1 MIKIF
6 FCFLA
11 MGFFLGCQEKASDN
25 QGAASPEEPMEAVPS
40 DDELLT
46 SDSREKA
53 NAKESMEAVSL
64 DDELL
69 SVEDYI
75 AKHYPP
81 PNWGILKVIPSNLLS
96 DIEEE
101 SLVFLED
108 PIRNKRSRELNQ
120 PYSDEPWPP
129 SIHKIVCVY
138 VVDGRTQEYELKG
151 WSLGYK
157 KRDLRVIKSYE
168 SLYGPWLDYC
178 YLSDVDGDG
187 IQETIFFILTGINF
201 RMVTYKFQDGKF
213 KRINVEDITAI
224 LIAQ

>member
-1 MIKIF
+1 MIRIC

-11 MGFFLGCQEKASDN
+11 LGGFLSCQEKASDN
-25 QGAASPEEPMEAVPS
+25 RGAVSAEEPMKAVPS
-40 DDELLT
+40 DNELLT
-46 SDSREKA
+46 SDSREKEDA
-53 NAKESMEAVSL
+53 EESMEAVSL

-81 PNWGILKVIPSNLLS
+81 PRWGILKVIPSNLLPGV
-96 DIEEE
+96 EEE

-108 PIRNKRSRELNQ
+108 PIRNEWERKENQ
-120 PYSDEPWPP
+120 PHSDEPWPP
-129 SIHKIVCVY
+129 SIFKLLCIY
-138 VVDGRTQEYELKG
+138 VADGRTQEYELKG

-157 KRDLRVIKSYE
+157 KRALRVIKSYE

-187 IQETIFFILTGINF
+187 IQEAIFFILGGISF
-201 RMVTYKFQDGKF
+201 RMVTYKFQDGEF
-213 KRINVEDITAI
+213 KRINVEDIVTT
-224 LIAQ
+224 LLAQ